1 MKISEMEVHHD
12 QYLALEARIR
22 AMVDSRK
29 FPDVFSVCLAS
40 FPNIVPAIKYR
51 KQRGIEPE
59 TPNLL
64 AFSTI
69 CKCAPPLFEHTALES
84 LAEFVKSERVLA
96 RHAND
101 YVQDIEAALSQ
112 EEIARSLWD
121 HLERQPGALQRDLC
135 KELGIDQDTAVAIVE
150 LWEQLGVISRRQEDN
165 SYRLY
170 FRSRFDA
177 EAEGVCP
184 ACGVRG
190 KGCKELFF
198 KPTSCK
204 KCGAEGYYHIT
215 YADF

>member
-12 QYLALEARIR
+12 QYLTLESQIR
-22 AMVDSRK
+22 AMVDGRK
-29 FPDVFSVCLAS
+29 FLEAFSVCLQS
-40 FPNIVPAIKYR
+40 FPNIVPAIKFR

-59 TPNLL
+59 TPSLL
-64 AFSTI
+64 AFGTI
-69 CKCAPPLFEHTALES
+69 CKYAPPLFEHVALES
-84 LAEFVKSERVLA
+84 LATFVKSERVLA
-96 RHAND
+96 RHEND
-101 YVQDIEAALSQ
+101 YVQDIESALAR
-112 EEIARSLWD
+112 EEIARVLWN
-121 HLERQPGALQRDLC
+121 HIERQPGVIQRHLR
-135 KELGIDQDTAVAIVE
+135 KELGVDQDAAVVIVE

-170 FRSRFDA
+170 FRSRFDV

-190 KGCKELFF
+190 KGRKELFF
-198 KPTSCK
+198 KRTSCK